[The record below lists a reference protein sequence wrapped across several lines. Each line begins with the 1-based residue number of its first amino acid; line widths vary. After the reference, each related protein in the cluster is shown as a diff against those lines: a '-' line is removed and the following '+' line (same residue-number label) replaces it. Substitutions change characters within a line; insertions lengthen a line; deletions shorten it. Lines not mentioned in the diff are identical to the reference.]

1 MTNMTFIKPCSPH
14 SWAHAPTVGYYACIN
29 CRETVMYDDPRYIE
43 IEAEQAKQIAAMTN
57 EQPEQITEA
66 EQLAVP
72 DWMHQLASKIVLGRH
87 GVGNAGVLIQRA
99 FTERTAD
106 LVADNAK
113 LREALG
119 WIHDYAIKLRK
130 GTDDWFDLVEI
141 EAVASQALAQQDK
154 PDAK

>member
-1 MTNMTFIKPCSPH
+1 
-14 SWAHAPTVGYYACIN
+14 
-29 CRETVMYDDPRYIE
+29 
-43 IEAEQAKQIAAMTN
+43 MTN

-113 LREALG
+113 MREGEKQRSSLPPDEELLRRAVGMARGRREGARWVAVQQTFLLG
-119 WIHDYAIKLRK
+119 ATYAVLLCERFGI
-130 GTDDWFDLVEI
+130 D
-141 EAVASQALAQQDK
+141 
-154 PDAK
+154 PDERV